1 MDTPL
6 SQSNVSLK
14 LAEIQKRCAEL
25 MDGEA
30 DDTELTLEESTDD
43 DAADRP
49 GRHCN
54 GCRQRDAVQR
64 NRPHRMA

>member
-25 MDGEA
+25 MEGEGELA
-30 DDTELTLEESTDD
+30 ELTLED
-43 DAADRP
+43 DAPSESKDDRYSIE
-49 GRHCN
+49 R
-54 GCRQRDAVQR
+54 
-64 NRPHRMA
+64 